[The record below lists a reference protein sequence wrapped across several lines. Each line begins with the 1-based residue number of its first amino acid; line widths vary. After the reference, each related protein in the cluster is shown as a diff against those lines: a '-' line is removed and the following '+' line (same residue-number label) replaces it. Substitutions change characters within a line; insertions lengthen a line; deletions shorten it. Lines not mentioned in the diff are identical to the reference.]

1 MQKNVSNVIT
11 AIDLGT
17 DKCVTLIA
25 VKDSDKPLPRVVGVA
40 AVPSKGMRKSSIVD
54 LEQAVSTIDASLAA
68 AEKMAGLNVQSAYI
82 SVGGSHISSQ
92 NSKGMVAVSDPNV
105 EINES
110 DVERAIEAA
119 RAITLPADREV
130 LYLTPR
136 YFKVDSQEGIRDPIG
151 MVGMR
156 LETECHIIT
165 GSAATLRNL
174 EKCLKDIDLEKD
186 GFVFSGFASGEVILT
201 ETEKE
206 LGVVAVDIG
215 AGSTNFCCFVDGAIT
230 YSGSVPVGARHIT
243 QDITV
248 YSKVSFETA
257 EKIKLLLSDEDMSEP
272 PQRPDESKEDYRRR
286 KKQMDIINASALDT
300 MEKVPTLSKSTLIKM
315 VIFPRLKEI
324 FMLIGEQLRKQKITN
339 DKIPAG
345 LVITGGGAKTVGI
358 LEVANRTLSL
368 PARVGTT
375 VGIDG
380 LVNEVNDPTF
390 STAVGVLTFGS
401 SELEVDHGG
410 RQSIKGNKNVPLD
423 GFFNK
428 LTSTFKNFMP

>member
-1 MQKNVSNVIT
+1 MQKNVPNNIIT

-25 VKDSDKPLPRVVGVA
+25 VKDAGKSQPRVVGVA

-54 LEQAVSTIDASLAA
+54 LEQAVATIDTALAT
-68 AEKMAGLNVQSAYI
+68 AEKMAGINIQSAYI

-92 NSKGMVAVSDPNV
+92 NSKGMVAVADPNI
-105 EINES
+105 EIGED

-130 LYLTPR
+130 VYLTPR
-136 YFKVDSQEGIRDPIG
+136 YFKVDSQDGIRDPIG

-174 EKCLKDIDLEKD
+174 EKCLKDVDLDKD
-186 GFVFSGFASGEVILT
+186 GYVFSGFASSEVVLT

-215 AGSTNFCCFVDGAIT
+215 AGSTNFCCFVDGAIA

-257 EKIKLLLSDEDMSEP
+257 ERIKLYLSDEDLNEP
-272 PQRPDESKEDYRRR
+272 PQRPNESKEDYRRR
-286 KKQMDIINASALDT
+286 RKQLDVINASALDT
-300 MEKVPTLSKSTLIKM
+300 IEKVPTLSKAVLIKTL
-315 VIFPRLKEI
+315 IFPRVREI
-324 FMLIGEQLRKQKITN
+324 FNLIGDSSKNRKFLIKCR
-339 DKIPAG
+339 
-345 LVITGGGAKTVGI
+345 LVWW
-358 LEVANRTLSL
+358 
-368 PARVGTT
+368 
-375 VGIDG
+375 
-380 LVNEVNDPTF
+380 
-390 STAVGVLTFGS
+390 
-401 SELEVDHGG
+401 
-410 RQSIKGNKNVPLD
+410 
-423 GFFNK
+423 
-428 LTSTFKNFMP
+428 